1 MMNSSNIRAK
11 PRLKIMKPIKTILTV
26 AVILVSGC
34 ATGPSTNDQIAAG
47 YAQATKVFKACLA
60 ATSFKDSP
68 LCYKEQIDILD
79 QVPPHSGQA
88 AFQRHNIKM
97 YQTQLDWVAGRISSD
112 QAIAITNL
120 SNAELRVDFERQ
132 RSIDRL
138 QSAQQRANVSKALSD
153 FSNATAQPPSIRC
166 RSNRNASGGFD
177 SVCQ

>member
-1 MMNSSNIRAK
+1 
-11 PRLKIMKPIKTILTV
+11 MKLIKTILTV
-26 AVILVSGC
+26 TVLLVSGC
-34 ATGPSTNDQIAAG
+34 ATGPSIDHQIAAG
-47 YAQATKVFKACLA
+47 YTQATKVFKACLA

-79 QVPPHSGQA
+79 QFPPHSGQA
-88 AFQRHNIKM
+88 AFQKHNIKM

>member
-1 MMNSSNIRAK
+1 MANLRCIRVKPQLNI
-11 PRLKIMKPIKTILTV
+11 LKLIKTIVTV
-26 AVILVSGC
+26 AVLLVSGC
-34 ATGPSTNDQIAAG
+34 ATGPSINDQIAAG

-79 QVPPHSGQA
+79 QFPPHNGQA

-120 SNAELRVDFERQ
+120 SNAELRVDLERL

-138 QSAQQRANVSKALSD
+138 QSAQQKANVSKALSD
-153 FSNATAQPPSIRC
+153 FSKAMAPPPSIRC
-166 RSNRNASGGFD
+166 RSNPNASGGFD